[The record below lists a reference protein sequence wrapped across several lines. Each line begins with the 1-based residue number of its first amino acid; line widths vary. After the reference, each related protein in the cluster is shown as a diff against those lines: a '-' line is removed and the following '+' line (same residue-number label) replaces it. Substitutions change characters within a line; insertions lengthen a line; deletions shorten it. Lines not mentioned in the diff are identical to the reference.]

1 MHNKAAGLRI
11 ISQNVHQLLKE
22 DSKWDAERDKVRE
35 RARKRTINMSQ
46 RGRDNARERKWWWWW
61 QELAKKW
68 QNVGTGF
75 SFHFISCQS
84 IPFHAI
90 LFRFVPLCSHLCQF
104 AWWRGHVVSSMNMF
118 VVSHSP
124 SLHLSLCNN
133 YKDAMTRGQTMQN
146 ILMLESHRDTREKK
160 PELNWHLIRESTKGF
175 RWPKQNKF
183 NLF

>member
-22 DSKWDAERDKVRE
+22 DSKWDGDRERVRE
-35 RARKRTINMSQ
+35 RTINMSQ

-75 SFHFISCQS
+75 SFHFISCHSIPCYS
-84 IPFHAI
+84 IPF
-90 LFRFVPLCSHLCQF
+90 CSFMQ
-104 AWWRGHVVSSMNMF
+104 SSMSVRMMTWTCCVLNEH
-118 VVSHSP
+118 VSCLP
-124 SLHLSLCNN
+124 FSLSLSLCNN

-146 ILMLESHRDTREKK
+146 ILMLKSHRETREKK
-160 PELNWHLIRESTKGF
+160 TWTELT
-175 RWPKQNKF
+175 F
-183 NLF
+183 N